1 MMILFWGA
9 GAQLQA
15 QACVSCLL
23 VMPQNTFT
31 DKKEKNANVRIRKT
45 TPLLNLRAFPHK
57 PTKAEDSLVK
67 FCQAS

>member
-31 DKKEKNANVRIRKT
+31 DKKKKKKCEYENAQNNT
-45 TPLLNLRAFPHK
+45 F
-57 PTKAEDSLVK
+57 VK
-67 FCQAS
+67 LQGLSP